1 MMDSADHNDSK
12 SVRKWAGF
20 FSLAQGL
27 LLFIPLIV
35 LGQAIDW
42 PASLDDPASVALP
55 RLLENESAVRL
66 GYTAY
71 LIYSILFAIA
81 IYMIARMSKGRVVA
95 ALMTVIVGFAIAS
108 TVFRSIGI
116 IRWLVPMPELATTW
130 QSATTD
136 QERYAISTTFELLN
150 SYGGTMGEVLG
161 VSIFASITILI
172 LCIASMKDRSM
183 PTWLGVFGIFSAIS
197 LLATASVVLGI
208 EPGELAIFLGTTM
221 VQLWFLAIGLWLLLT
236 GRRSR

>member
-108 TVFRSIGI
+108 AVFRSIGI

>member
-55 RLLENESAVRL
+55 RLLENESEVRL

-108 TVFRSIGI
+108 AVFRSIGI